1 MTFLKRERLLDEE
14 SQIAEPEPLLKIVPE
29 PLKPSAIPEPELLLR
44 EEEEEEETPLS
55 DFMFEIEDE
64 LFADFGNT

>member
-14 SQIAEPEPLLKIVPE
+14 SQIAEPEPLLK
-29 PLKPSAIPEPELLLR
+29 PSAIPEPELLLK

-55 DFMFEIEDE
+55 DFMFEVEDE